1 MLKRSTGASKIFS
14 NEVYPS
20 TTNYAVSFTLLPATI
35 PTGTAVSFFGLTNAT
50 SRTKDVS
57 NVNTITQSSTTGFY
71 GFKIVGSTGVIV
83 QEGTDARSANWSVT
97 GNGSVGRWGTN
108 ATISTNMVLTIIY
121 NAGVMTYLCNGVR
134 LASST
139 TPVAN
144 IASLGF
150 AIFTDT
156 NWLPGRIAD
165 VTFSQGLGPTG
176 QAGTTG
182 PTGTTGASGVTG
194 NTGVTGTTG
203 WTGPTGFA
211 GPGTFTWDTV
221 ANRNVITS
229 GSRPI
234 SGISAQSSNIV
245 ALTAPTAST
254 TSTPDAIVSAP
265 ANYSAAALFP
275 FAFTNEGYSE
285 PFSITFMIDSTNAP
299 SVTGVPAAA
308 FNAYFGLTQ
317 NRNYSLTSTSTRPQN
332 TYYALGTAMGPSVV
346 LTNPTSGSP
355 WLNDLVPSFD
365 YMFSLGRGQKGWAL
379 TSMIE
384 NRGAQGATAPNYTE
398 TVFTNG
404 TPTTSDLAPSTPIS
418 MPFITGGQAT
428 TSTYLNIIYSGSEIV
443 YSVNNVRWRSIPL
456 SAMPGPMYGA
466 IMLGI
471 LPRGVNVY
479 ITNFVRIGQQFTGP
493 VGITGPSI
501 LSIRPINN
509 ASYNSQ
515 PNLRISGNIVSC
527 TSVTNTSAS
536 TDIGGEWAFVPT
548 PITSACTVNYT
559 INLPGGFGTGTDVK
573 RIELGLRRIRNTA
586 GSTPG
591 NPGPDITQE
600 NPPRTTPFTDS
611 NIDYSIYLVND
622 KFMVRATP
630 NVSATTYPSST
641 VNNSTASAYYGR
653 MSILPI
659 NSTQSAVY
667 TDATAVTNILTD
679 TTQNNTSWYA
689 TSSVTSSVTL
699 NISIVYT
706 GNSIAFN
713 INGVPIVTRLG
724 STIPF
729 VASTSPYYVA
739 LRMLSV
745 SPADTVTL
753 SITPAQGP
761 TGAFTTGNLSFTSR
775 APASVLVLGNSNTIS
790 VIKPGTV
797 NLDATDLPFVYSNN
811 PLTGPFVL
819 NFLFNTNTSASSS
832 GTDGNTASTTTHA
845 VEFAVGLVSTVAAR
859 NAFNGNTNPMLYGMM
874 VNGAMVAYKMDGA
887 TFVDTTGPNTANA
900 SPSPGSSSTIKMTT
914 LASAPIT
921 MPFSG
926 NHSLQIKYDGTNLSY
941 YVDGQIIVTPGQ
953 SFTFTPVTKGPYYLV
968 MSFANGDQFSSVP
981 LGRTVPPTNF
991 SLQVISSELF
1001 GATGLL
1007 GPAQSHLQKFDVN
1020 ASQPAAWTAVPGAVN
1035 TANSYVIFIK
1045 DTANSSVSAAEIAH
1059 TSGVFTYTAADGSSR
1074 AMVNLTINI
1083 TSTATAFS
1091 YRCIVFTG
1099 QPSTTAKMVFPSAS
1113 GWAQSMGTANPWT
1126 SNAKFSFIMNSG
1138 DSFVL
1143 QAYGG
1148 ATQSLTSWAGSIIV
1162 EKLPVAQGGGG
1173 RRVPVT
1179 PIQKRRKFNSLKVRK
1194 ASRVYTKKGAKK
1206 NA

>member
-1 MLKRSTGASKIFS
+1 MLKTSAAASKIFS

-20 TTNYAVSFTLLPATI
+20 TTNYAVSFTLLPAAI
-35 PTGTAVSFFGLTNAT
+35 PTGTLPSYFGLINAS
-50 SRTKDVS
+50 SRTNTVTT
-57 NVNTITQSSTTGFY
+57 VNTITQSSTSGFY
-71 GFKIVGSTGVIV
+71 GFRIVGTGVTV
-83 QEGTDARSANWSVT
+83 QEGLVAYSGNWAAT
-97 GNGSVGRWGTN
+97 ANGSVGTWGTN

-139 TPVAN
+139 TTPVTN

-156 NWLPGRIAD
+156 NWPSGRIAN
-165 VTFSQGLGPTG
+165 VAFSQGLGPSG
-176 QAGTTG
+176 PPGNTG
-182 PTGTTGASGVTG
+182 PTGFTGFTGWTGTTGF
-194 NTGVTGTTG
+194 TG
-203 WTGPTGFA
+203 WTGPTGLA
-211 GPGTFTWDTV
+211 GPGTFTWDTT
-221 ANRNVITS
+221 ASKNVIIS

-234 SGISAQSSNIV
+234 SGISAQSSNIT
-245 ALTAPTAST
+245 ALTAPTASSAST
-254 TSTPDAIVSAP
+254 TDAIISTP

-275 FAFTNEGYSE
+275 FAFTNEGYNE

-299 SVTGVPAAA
+299 AVTGVPAAA

-317 NRNYSLTSTSTRPQN
+317 NRNYSLTSTSGLPAN
-332 TYYALGTAMGPSVV
+332 TYYSLGTAMAPSSVIPA
-346 LTNPTSGSP
+346 NPTSGSA

-398 TVFTNG
+398 TVFTNA

-418 MPFITGGQAT
+418 MPFISAGQAT

-471 LPRGVNVY
+471 LPRGVNVS

-515 PNLRISGNIVSC
+515 PNVRISGNIVSC
-527 TSVTNTSAS
+527 TTVTNTSAT
-536 TDIGGEWAFVPT
+536 TDIGGEWSFVPT

-559 INLPGGFGTGTDVK
+559 INLPGGFGTGTNVK
-573 RIELGLRRIRNTA
+573 RIEVGLRRIRNTS

-600 NPPRTTPFTDS
+600 NPSRTTPFTDS
-611 NIDYSIYLVND
+611 NIDYSIYIVND
-622 KFMVRATP
+622 EFMVRATP
-630 NVSATTYPSST
+630 NVNASAYPSST
-641 VNNSTASAYYGR
+641 INNSTASAYYGR
-653 MSILPI
+653 MSIMPI

-679 TTQNNTSWYA
+679 TSQNNTSWYA
-689 TSSVTSSVTL
+689 TSSTTSAVTL

-729 VASTSPYYVA
+729 VASSSPYYVA
-739 LRMLSV
+739 VRMLSI

-775 APASVLVLGNSNTIS
+775 APASVLALGNSNTIS

-797 NLDATDLPFVYSNN
+797 NLDAVDLPFVYSNN

-832 GTDGNTASTTTHA
+832 GTDGNTASTTAHA

-874 VNGAMVAYKMDGA
+874 VNGANVAYKMDGN
-887 TFVDTTGPNTANA
+887 TFIDTTGPNTANA

-953 SFTFTPVTKGPYYLV
+953 AFTFTPTTKGPYYLV
-968 MSFANGDQFSSVP
+968 MSFANGDQFSSIP

-1020 ASQPAAWTAVPGAVN
+1020 TSQPAAWTAAPTAVN
-1035 TANSYVIFIK
+1035 TANSYVVFIK
-1045 DTANSSVSAAEIAH
+1045 DTANSSVATAEIAH
-1059 TSGVFTYTAADGSSR
+1059 TSGIFTYTAADGSSR

-1083 TSTATAFS
+1083 TSTAAAFS
-1091 YRCIVFTG
+1091 YRCVVFTG
-1099 QPSTTAKMVFPSAS
+1099 QPTTTTKMVFPSAT

-1126 SNAKFSFIMNSG
+1126 SNAKFSFILNSG

-1143 QAYGG
+1143 QAYG
-1148 ATQSLTSWAGSIIV
+1148 TSQSLTSWAGSIIV

-1173 RRVPVT
+1173 RRVAVT
-1179 PIQKRRKFNSLKVRK
+1179 PVQKRRKFNSLKVRK